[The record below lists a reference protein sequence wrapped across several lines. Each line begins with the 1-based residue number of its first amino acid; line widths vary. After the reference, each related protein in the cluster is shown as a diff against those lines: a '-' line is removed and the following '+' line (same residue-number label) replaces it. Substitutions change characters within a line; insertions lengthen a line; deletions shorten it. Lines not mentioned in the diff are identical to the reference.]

1 MRPCYENSPRPPLNL
16 YIRAG
21 IRTPI
26 PVGAIVVTGVPGVG
40 KTTVMTAAAEAKN
53 LKIVVYGSVMFE
65 AAQKLGVKS
74 RDDMRKLPPDE
85 QRKIQKTAAEQI
97 KKMGDVIVDTHCTV
111 KTPKG
116 YLPGLPAWVL
126 EALNPSVIV
135 LVEADP
141 REIFGRRSRDTTRE
155 RDTENI
161 DGIDLHQQ
169 VNRAAAMAY
178 ATLTGATVKIVYNH
192 DDRVQEAIQQI
203 LPVVQ

>member
-1 MRPCYENSPRPPLNL
+1 L
-16 YIRAG
+16 
-21 IRTPI
+21 
-26 PVGAIVVTGVPGVG
+26 GAIVVTGVPGVG
-40 KTTVMTAAAEAKN
+40 KTTVMTAAAEAKK

-65 AAQKLGVKS
+65 QAQKLGVKS
-74 RDDMRKLPPDE
+74 RDDMRKLPPE
-85 QRKIQKTAAEQI
+85 QQRDIQKKAAEQI
-97 KKMGDVIVDTHCTV
+97 KRMGDVIVDTHCTV
-111 KTPKG
+111 KTSKG

-126 EALNPSVIV
+126 EALKPSTIV

-141 REIFGRRSRDTTRE
+141 HEIFGRRARDATRE
-155 RDTENI
+155 RDPEAI
-161 DGIDLHQQ
+161 EQIDLHQQ

>member
-1 MRPCYENSPRPPLNL
+1 L
-16 YIRAG
+16 
-21 IRTPI
+21 
-26 PVGAIVVTGVPGVG
+26 GAIVVTGVPGVG
-40 KTTVMTAAAEAKN
+40 KTTVMTAAAEAKK

-65 AAQKLGVKS
+65 EAQKVGVKS
-74 RDDMRKLPPDE
+74 RDDMRKLPPE
-85 QRKIQKTAAEQI
+85 QQREIQKKAAEHI

-111 KTPKG
+111 RTPKG

-126 EALNPSVIV
+126 DALKPSVIV

-141 REIFGRRSRDTTRE
+141 REIFGRRMRDTTRE

-192 DDRVQEAIQQI
+192 DERVEEAIQQI
-203 LPVVQ
+203 LPVVH